1 MTPPPATPSRD
12 PGFAADIVAALR
24 FFSRLTIPK
33 LPWEADAHAAPDF
46 ARAARAVP
54 LAGALLGAIGA
65 AVLALAVLLGLPAI
79 LTAIL
84 AVAALVLVTGA
95 LHEDGLAD
103 TADGFGGGA
112 TRERKLDIM
121 KDSRIGS
128 YGAVA
133 LVLALTT
140 RIAVIAEILTR
151 LGFLSASAALVA
163 AAALS
168 RLAALWLPYRLPPAR
183 SDGAAVAAGAPSDL
197 AFVQAS
203 LSAAA
208 IALAI
213 LWPITGLGSALGGL
227 LAGLGIAVGMAYL
240 SRRQIGGQTGDV
252 AGATQQLADIAIL
265 VSILVL
271 HR

>member
-1 MTPPPATPSRD
+1 MKTPSATPSRD
-12 PGFAADIVAALR
+12 PGFAADIVTALR

-33 LPWEADAHAAPDF
+33 LPWETDPHAAPDF

-54 LAGALLGAIGA
+54 LAGALIGTIGA
-65 AVLALAVLLGLPAI
+65 VALALASLLGLPATA
-79 LTAIL
+79 TAIC
-84 AVAALVLVTGA
+84 AVAALILVTGA

-128 YGAVA
+128 YGVVALILALTMRVTIIAEIMTRFGLLSAAVA
-133 LVLALTT
+133 LIGAG
-140 RIAVIAEILTR
+140 AV
-151 LGFLSASAALVA
+151 
-163 AAALS
+163 S

-183 SDGAAVAAGAPSDL
+183 SDGAAVAAGAPSDA
-197 AFVQAS
+197 AFLQAS
-203 LSAAA
+203 LSAVV
-208 IALAI
+208 IALAV
-213 LWPITGLGSALGGL
+213 LWPV
-227 LAGLGIAVGMAYL
+227 AGLGAALGCLLAALGIAAGMAYL

-252 AGATQQLADIAIL
+252 AGATQQLADLAIL